1 MTDNKPKQNKN
12 MKKKTYENQAHTHTW
27 NGLAWKITCLCYC
40 FPYTHTHFNG
50 ATKEL
55 KTYSIT
61 MLSVLHTEHIAKLMA
76 NKWAECNVCCNLSLI
91 RGFV

>member
-1 MTDNKPKQNKN
+1 MAWPGKPHA
-12 MKKKTYENQAHTHTW
+12 YVIAFHTHT
-27 NGLAWKITCLCYC
+27 KH
-40 FPYTHTHFNG
+40 THTHFNG

-91 RGFV
+91 RDLFEIVNSDWFDDQRE